1 MDMLM
6 VFYRHS
12 FLSHHSRLLK
22 RKASVTLSAYPCF
35 GISGNQSECSHKPY
49 HSSLSSYPS
58 NSYNIHVTHILCWC
72 RSGQSCA
79 FLIFTQNYLS
89 LPRQFAEQ
97 SISGT
102 SRLGKQE
109 TLRLLWLFDVVAP
122 LTVNYEAHFYALEM
136 PGIGHTPLI
145 CIREVINRRGLKRDG
160 AVSGSG
166 QLSTPLSVTGRER
179 QTDKYSSTLRN
190 STAEYLL
197 LLKCVSTTYSALYI
211 TAGMKTTLC

>member
-1 MDMLM
+1 MNMLM

-22 RKASVTLSAYPCF
+22 RKASVTLSAYPWF
-35 GISGNQSECSHKPY
+35 DNIWESKWMFPQTEYQQSLLLPFQLLQDSCY
-49 HSSLSSYPS
+49 
-58 NSYNIHVTHILCWC
+58 THIMLNYH
-72 RSGQSCA
+72 
-79 FLIFTQNYLS
+79 LIFTQNYLS

-102 SRLGKQE
+102 LRLGKQE
-109 TLRLLWLFDVVAP
+109 TLWLLWLFDVAAP

-190 STAEYLL
+190 STAGYLL
-197 LLKCVSTTYSALYI
+197 LLKCFSTTYSVLYI